1 MLYLQNKNK
10 DITAQAFIQQAVTPT
25 IISQIRA
32 TTTAKEAWSILNDA
46 YRGTD
51 KVVSIKLQT
60 LCKEFDNL
68 SMKKSEIIQVFFNRV
83 TNIVNSIKILGDSIE
98 DKKIVQQVLRS
109 LLPKFDHIV
118 AVIEESK
125 DLSTLSAME
134 LMGSLQVHE
143 EIKILLFN

>member
-51 KVVSIKLQT
+51 KVASIKLQT
-60 LCKEFDNL
+60 LCKNL
-68 SMKKSEIIQVFFNRV
+68 TIY
-83 TNIVNSIKILGDSIE
+83 
-98 DKKIVQQVLRS
+98 
-109 LLPKFDHIV
+109 P
-118 AVIEESK
+118 
-125 DLSTLSAME
+125 
-134 LMGSLQVHE
+134 
-143 EIKILLFN
+143 